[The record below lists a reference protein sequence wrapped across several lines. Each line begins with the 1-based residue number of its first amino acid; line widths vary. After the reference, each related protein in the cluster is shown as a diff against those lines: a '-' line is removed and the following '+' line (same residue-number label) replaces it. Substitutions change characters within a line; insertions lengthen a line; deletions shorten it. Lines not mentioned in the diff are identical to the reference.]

1 MAILLRARASLPVLL
16 LVAAIG
22 SILQNR
28 MYAPP
33 QEEDQRR
40 KAPDPAKVW
49 PLPDSSCLT
58 L

>member
-40 KAPDPAKVW
+40 KAPIRQKFGR
-49 PLPDSSCLT
+49 CLT
-58 L
+58 HPA